1 MMTEVKYSKATLE
14 EYGYKE
20 YKALKVIWKILRIVL
35 VLFAILMLYLAV
47 LVIAI
52 QSFNSSSSTTEFQGF
67 TFDNYLQM
75 FSKRSLTNS
84 IKNTFLV

>member
-35 VLFAILMLYLAV
+35 VLFAIDRKSTRL
-47 LVIAI
+47 
-52 QSFNSSSSTTEFQGF
+52 NSSHP
-67 TFDNYLQM
+67 
-75 FSKRSLTNS
+75 
-84 IKNTFLV
+84 